1 MSERRQRPHTPRI
14 APLAVILA
22 LFIFIFGIVSLCTML
37 PEKAPETLKEPDTQQ
52 QDQPQNDPQGTPPA
66 PTGDAITATI
76 GVQGDILMHLP
87 VVETAVIT
95 GENYDF
101 TSIFRY
107 ITDYVQSY
115 DYAVANLETTLAG
128 SSRPYSGYPA
138 FNCPDGIVSSV
149 VDAGYDMLLTA
160 NNHSYDTQLAGFD
173 RTLEQVRGA
182 GLQSLGTYLNDQE
195 QKFSVIDVGG
205 IKLGMICY
213 TYATG
218 LTDAGYPK
226 LNGIPMSQGGKVN
239 FFTNDNLDRFY
250 KELTGMLADAK
261 SAGAEATVL
270 YIHWGEE
277 YQLRENAT
285 QQAIAQKVC
294 DLGVDVI
301 VGGHPHVV
309 QPVDLLESTTDP
321 SHKTVCI
328 YSVGN
333 AVSNQRRDLI
343 SSCRTG
349 HTEDGALFTVTFEK
363 APDGTVS
370 VADADVIPTW
380 VNMSTVNGQKE
391 YNILPLDDA
400 TRDQWKT
407 SFNLTD
413 ALYQEAVASYDR
425 TMAIVGD
432 GLTEVQTWLT
442 GNAA

>member
-1 MSERRQRPHTPRI
+1 MPERRQGPRNPRI

-22 LFIFIFGIVSLCTML
+22 LFIFIFGIVSLCTIL
-37 PEKAPETLKEPDTQQ
+37 PEKEPDTLKKPDAQQ
-52 QDQPQNDPQGTPPA
+52 QDQTQNNEQDTPPA
-66 PTGDAITATI
+66 AAGETLTATI
-76 GVQGDILMHLP
+76 GVQGDILMHMP

-95 GENYDF
+95 GDNYDF
-101 TSIFRY
+101 SSIFRY
-107 ITDYVQSY
+107 ISDYVQSY

-138 FNCPDGIVSSV
+138 FNCPDGIVTSM

-160 NNHSYDTQLAGFD
+160 NNHSNDTQQAGFD

-182 GLQSLGTYLNDQE
+182 GLESLGTYLNDQE

-205 IKLGMICY
+205 IKVGMICY
-213 TYATG
+213 TYADE
-218 LTDAGYPK
+218 LSAQGYPK
-226 LNGIPMSQGGKVN
+226 LNGNPMRQGGKVN
-239 FFTNDNLDRFY
+239 FFTKADLNSFY
-250 KELTGMLADAK
+250 AELTGLLADVDA
-261 SAGAEATVL
+261 AGAETTIL

-277 YQLRENAT
+277 YHTQENAT

-391 YNILPLDDA
+391 YNILPLDPD
-400 TRDQWKT
+400 TKDHWKT

-413 ALYQEAVASYDR
+413 TLYQEAVASYDR

-432 GLTEVQTWLT
+432 GLTEVQTWL
-442 GNAA
+442 GSAA

>member
-1 MSERRQRPHTPRI
+1 MPERRQRPRNPRI

-37 PEKAPETLKEPDTQQ
+37 PEKAPDTLEKPNTQQ
-52 QDQPQNDPQGTPPA
+52 QDQPQNNEQDTPPA
-66 PTGDAITATI
+66 AAGETLTATI
-76 GVQGDILMHLP
+76 GVQGDILMHMP

-95 GENYDF
+95 GEEYDF
-101 TSIFRY
+101 SSIFRY

-128 SSRPYSGYPA
+128 SSRPYSGYPS
-138 FNCPDGIVSSV
+138 FNCPDGIVTTM

-160 NNHSYDTQLAGFD
+160 NNHSNDTQQAGFD

-205 IKLGMICY
+205 IKVGMICY
-213 TYATG
+213 TYADD
-218 LTDAGYPK
+218 LTSQGYPK
-226 LNGIPMSQGGKVN
+226 LNGNPMSQGGKVN
-239 FFTNDNLDRFY
+239 FFTKADLDGFY
-250 KELTGMLADAK
+250 NELTSLLAEADN
-261 SAGAEATVL
+261 AGAETTIL

-277 YQLRENAT
+277 YHTQENAT

-321 SHKTVCI
+321 NHKTVCI

-380 VNMSTVNGQKE
+380 VNMSSVNGQKE

-413 ALYQEAVASYDR
+413 TLYQEAVASYDR

-432 GLTEVQTWLT
+432 GLTEVQTWL
-442 GNAA
+442 AQ

>member
-1 MSERRQRPHTPRI
+1 MPERSQRPRTPRI

-22 LFIFIFGIVSLCTML
+22 LFILIFGIVSLCTML
-37 PEKAPETLKEPDTQQ
+37 PEKTPDPPQEPDTQQ
-52 QDQPQNDPQGTPPA
+52 QDPPRQDPEEYVPMTPA
-66 PTGDAITATI
+66 GETLTATV

-95 GENYDF
+95 GEDYDF
-101 TSIFRY
+101 SSIFRY
-107 ITDYVQSY
+107 ISDYVQSY

-128 SSRPYSGYPA
+128 SSRPYSGYPS
-138 FNCPDGIVSSV
+138 FNCPDGIVTSM

-160 NNHSYDTQLAGFD
+160 NNHCYDTQLAGFD
-173 RTLEQVRGA
+173 RTLEQVRSA
-182 GLQSLGTYLNDQE
+182 GLENLGTYLNDQE

-218 LTDAGYPK
+218 LTDAGNPM
-226 LNGIPMSQGGKVN
+226 LNGIPTSQSGKVN
-239 FFTNDNLDRFY
+239 FFTNTDLDSFY
-250 KELTGMLADAK
+250 RELTGLLADAAD
-261 SAGAEATVL
+261 AGAEATVL

-301 VGGHPHVV
+301 VGGHAHVV

-321 SHKTVCI
+321 DHKTVCI

-333 AVSNQRRDLI
+333 AVSNQRRNLI

-370 VADADVIPTW
+370 VTDADVIPTW

-413 ALYQEAVASYDR
+413 SLYQEAVASYDR

-432 GLTEVQTWLT
+432 GLAEVQTWLDS
-442 GNAA
+442 AA

>member
-1 MSERRQRPHTPRI
+1 MPETPRTPRI
-14 APLAVILA
+14 APLAVILV
-22 LFIFIFGIVSLCTML
+22 LFIFTLGIVSLWGLL
-37 PEKAPETLKEPDTQQ
+37 PEKAPDTQIKQEPQQQEQPQDEEEYVPMAPIGETLS
-52 QDQPQNDPQGTPPA
+52 
-66 PTGDAITATI
+66 ATI

-87 VVETAVIT
+87 VIETAVIT
-95 GENYDF
+95 GEDYDF
-101 TSIFRY
+101 TSVFRY
-107 ITDYVQSY
+107 ITNYIQSY

-128 SSRPYSGYPA
+128 SGRPYSGYPS
-138 FNCPDGIVSSV
+138 FNCPDGIVTSV

-160 NNHSYDTQLAGFD
+160 NNHCNDTQMDGFD
-173 RTLEQVRGA
+173 RTLQQVRDA
-182 GLQSLGTYLNDQE
+182 GLESLGTYLNDQE

-205 IKLGMICY
+205 IQVGMICY

-218 LTDAGYPK
+218 LTDTGYPE
-226 LNGIPMSQGGKVN
+226 LNGNPMRQGGKVN
-239 FFTNDNLDRFY
+239 FFTNDDLDSFY
-250 KELTGMLADAK
+250 QKLTSLLADMDA
-261 SAGAEATVL
+261 AGAEATVL

-277 YQLRENAT
+277 YHTEENAT

-294 DLGVDVI
+294 DLGIDVI

-321 SHKTVCI
+321 NHKTVCI

-333 AVSNQRRDLI
+333 AVSNQRRNLI

-391 YNILPLDDA
+391 YNILPLDDT

-413 ALYQEAVASYDR
+413 TLYQEAVASYDR